1 MRRVALVSILMFYSA
16 NSLDAQVESVGVAA
30 GWHYTEA
37 TRPTAAFA
45 ASAAL
50 HAGLSWLLLLQR
62 SLAELESDTVV
73 GTERDISLTLMPLWQ
88 PFGGRF
94 FAGVGAALNE
104 RRVQLV
110 DAPDTRETSVRA
122 VAIAGIRLPIAGEG
136 LAIELSGRAD
146 HHDDVAVTAL
156 FGVRARFGAIRNLQ
170 FGEPASPAT
179 VARAAVWNDVLMQL
193 ILLQQSL
200 ESFTRI
206 KEIEAGIELEFVMGN
221 VTLWDDVA
229 KVARVLA
236 AAQPPVTVTTF
247 GPNAGRVAAAVT
259 AGSFPP
265 ERLKLQR
272 ADRVYLRV
280 EH

>member
-1 MRRVALVSILMFYSA
+1 
-16 NSLDAQVESVGVAA
+16 
-30 GWHYTEA
+30 
-37 TRPTAAFA
+37 
-45 ASAAL
+45 
-50 HAGLSWLLLLQR
+50 
-62 SLAELESDTVV
+62 V
-73 GTERDISLTLMPLWQ
+73 GTERDVSLALMPLWQ
-88 PFGGRF
+88 PFGGRL

-110 DAPDTRETSVRA
+110 DAPDSRETRVHA

-136 LAIELSGRAD
+136 LAIELTGRAD
-146 HHDDVAVTAL
+146 QHDKTAMSAL
-156 FGVRARFGAIRNLQ
+156 FGVRVRFGATRNLQ
-170 FGEPASPAT
+170 FGEPTRPALA
-179 VARAAVWNDVLMQL
+179 ARAAVWNDVLMQL
-193 ILLQQSL
+193 ILLQQNL

-206 KEIEAGIELEFVMGN
+206 KEIQTGIELEFDMGSL
-221 VTLWDDVA
+221 TLWDDVA
-229 KVARVLA
+229 RVGRVLA

>member
-1 MRRVALVSILMFYSA
+1 MRSVALVSLLIFCST
-16 NSLDAQVESVGVAA
+16 SRVEAQFESVGLAT
-30 GWHYTEA
+30 GWHYSEA

-45 ASAAL
+45 ASAGV
-50 HAGLSWLLLLQR
+50 HAGVSWLLLLQR
-62 SLAELESDTVV
+62 SLAELDSDSVV
-73 GTERDISLTLMPLWQ
+73 GNERDISLALMPVWQ
-88 PFGGRF
+88 PFGGRI
-94 FAGVGAALNE
+94 FAGIGVALNE
-104 RRVQLV
+104 RRVQLI
-110 DAPDTRETSVRA
+110 DAPDTRKTGVRA
-122 VAIAGIRLPIAGEG
+122 VATAGMRLPIAGEG
-136 LAIELSGRAD
+136 LAIELTGRAD
-146 HHDDVAVTAL
+146 HHENVTVTAL

-170 FGEPASPAT
+170 FGEPATPASAT
-179 VARAAVWNDVLMQL
+179 GAAVWNDVLMQL

-206 KEIEAGIELEFVMGN
+206 KEIETGIELEFEMGH

-229 KVARVLA
+229 KVGRVLA

-259 AGSFPP
+259 AGTFPP